1 MEKVGILTFHGSH
14 NYGSMLQAY
23 AIKSAIAS
31 LGYDSEIINYRNE
44 RQKKLYSILSV
55 GIKTQAVRMLH
66 LSKYIRRYKAFE
78 KYLHDYL
85 TSSPELSSTEAV
97 ADYVKDFKA
106 IVCGSDQIWN
116 ETPSTYDRDMIYM
129 LPFNFAGKKIAY
141 APSMGS
147 DIDLGLIKNTLAPY
161 IKDFSAVSA
170 REAHLSKV
178 LGDCLSGREV
188 PTVLDPTLLVDR
200 KVWLNQCTD
209 ASEQNYICFYSL
221 LYSDELVKFAM
232 TASQKLG
239 MKVINLSP
247 RAKYATISS
256 FEQRYDI
263 GPREFLSYI
272 KNAGLVITNSFH
284 GTVFSILFRRPLFS
298 LIIDPDK
305 QDFRRQNLFSI
316 TGLPDMYFP
325 VTETSAIEERFS
337 RIKAADYSS
346 AELNL
351 NKAKTYSMNFLKEAL
366 Q

>member
-1 MEKVGILTFHGSH
+1 MDKVGILTFHAAH
-14 NYGSMLQAY
+14 NYGSMLQAF
-23 AIKSAIAS
+23 ALKLVIAD
-31 LGYDSEIINYRNE
+31 LGYESEIINYRNE

-55 GIKTQAVRMLH
+55 GVKTQIIRMMH
-66 LSKYIRRYKAFE
+66 LPKYIKRYKAFE
-78 KYLHDYL
+78 QYLHDYL
-85 TSSPELSSTEAV
+85 TSSSEISSTEKV
-97 ADYVKDFKA
+97 RNYVKGFKA

-116 ETPSTYDRDMIYM
+116 EMSTTYDRDMIYF
-129 LPFNFAGKKIAY
+129 LPFNFTGKKVAY

-147 DIDLGLIKNTLAPY
+147 DIDLELINNTLIPY
-161 IKDFSAVSA
+161 IKDFEAVSA
-170 REAHLSKV
+170 REERLSKV
-178 LGDCLSGREV
+178 LSDCLGKNI
-188 PTVLDPTLLVDR
+188 PTVLDPTLLVAD
-200 KVWLNQCTD
+200 KVWEKQLVDIN
-209 ASEQNYICFYSL
+209 ERNYICFYSL
-221 LYSDELVKFAM
+221 IYSDELVKFAM

-239 MKVINLSP
+239 MKVVNLSP